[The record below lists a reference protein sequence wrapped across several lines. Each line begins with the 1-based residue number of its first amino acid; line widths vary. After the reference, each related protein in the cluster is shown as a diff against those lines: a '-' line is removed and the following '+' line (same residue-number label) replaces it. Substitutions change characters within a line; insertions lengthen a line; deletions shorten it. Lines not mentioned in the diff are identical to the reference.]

1 MLSKNKI
8 EKIFTIVGNL
18 RNSAD
23 GDKRLLNC
31 VTIIELLLTNID
43 DVQEEL
49 EHLKEENE
57 ALRFDLEDKKF
68 EQGPRRRI
76 RAEVP
81 NAWYEDEQPF

>member
-1 MLSKNKI
+1 MISKSKI
-8 EKIFTIVGNL
+8 EKLFTIVENIKK
-18 RNSAD
+18 SAE

-68 EQGPRRRI
+68 EQGPRRRTHVETH
-76 RAEVP
+76 A
-81 NAWYEDEQPF
+81 AW